1 MSYSEQDIRT
11 KQAYYD
17 EWLLSEETQTQFLER
32 KKLSPALFRTNG
44 IKRGKPKVAELSWR
58 SFLLV
63 EVRAVE
69 EKTEAQSVNL
79 FLLPITPKISPA
91 CQIFIS
97 KIGYKGL

>member
-44 IKRGKPKVAELSWR
+44 IKRGKPIVYR
-58 SFLLV
+58 
-63 EVRAVE
+63 
-69 EKTEAQSVNL
+69 
-79 FLLPITPKISPA
+79 
-91 CQIFIS
+91 
-97 KIGYKGL
+97 